1 MLKNLKDNTRYPC
14 PDCGSSDG
22 MMYDPSDN
30 HTYCF
35 ACGTYRN
42 EAPDEIESEK
52 VYTKMIATNIP
63 EPSLSVVSSV
73 VYDSDTGEPSDII
86 KIRDYPSLGL
96 SSRNIS
102 ANTTSFFGVKTH
114 EYQGKRAHFYPYGDD
129 CYKIRILPKDFRV
142 IGKPK
147 KLFGQDKFNSGKML
161 VITEG
166 EIDTLAIAQAMLD
179 TKNTI
184 YPVVSI
190 PSAKQLNLLL
200 ENRSWLRRFD
210 EVILW
215 FDNDSAGQ
223 DAVKQAAKIIG
234 FDKVKTV
241 EVEDKDASD
250 LYKDK
255 GCKAVTNAIWSA
267 QKYNPSGILSG
278 EKIWDKFI
286 ERQTTESV
294 PYPNCLSG
302 LNEKL
307 KGIRLGEI
315 SLFTSGTGSGKSTVI
330 KEIIWHLLSSTE
342 ERAGLISLEESVGDT
357 AEKFIGMSINK
368 RIGGDLPVTNEE
380 MRKGFDKTF
389 KDERLVL
396 LDHQGS
402 VEDSSLIDKI
412 EYMALM
418 GCKYLFLDH
427 ITIAVSEGND
437 GLTGNAAVDKVM
449 SDLLKIVKKHNIW
462 LGIVSHL
469 RKAGDGKA
477 FEEGNMASIDDIK
490 GSGSIKQISFDII
503 AFSRNLVAQKAED
516 RNKINFTV
524 LKSRFTGLTGPAGF
538 SVYNT
543 QTGRLQK
550 GETSF
555 DII

>member
-1 MLKNLKDNTRYPC
+1 MLKSLKDNTRYPC

-22 MMYDPSDN
+22 MMYDPTDN

-52 VYTKMIATNIP
+52 VFTRNL
-63 EPSLSVVSSV
+63 EVVKRV
-73 VYDSDTGEPSDII
+73 EYDDTTRAPADII
-86 KIRDYPSLGL
+86 EINNYPSLGMT
-96 SSRNIS
+96 SRNIS
-102 ANTTSFFGVKTH
+102 GNTTSYFGVKTH
-114 EYQGKRAHFYPYGDD
+114 KYEGKPAHFYPYGDN
-129 CYKIRILPKDFRV
+129 CYKVRILPKDFRV

-147 KLFGQDKFNSGKML
+147 KLFGQDKFNNGKIL

-166 EIDTLAIAQAMLD
+166 EVDALSVSQAMMD
-179 TKNTI
+179 KKNTY

-190 PSAKQLNLLL
+190 PSANQLSLLL
-200 ENRSWLRRFD
+200 ENRSWVRRFN

-215 FDNDSAGQ
+215 FDNDEAGRK
-223 DAVKQAAKIIG
+223 AVKEAAKIIG
-234 FDKVKTV
+234 FDKVKTI
-241 EVEDKDASD
+241 ETEAKDASE
-250 LYKDK
+250 LFTSQ
-255 GCKAVTNAIWSA
+255 GATAVINAIWGA
-267 QKYNPSGILSG
+267 QKYNPAGILTG
-278 EKIWDKFI
+278 EKIWEKFM
-286 ERQTTESV
+286 ERQETESI
-294 PYPNCLSG
+294 PYPECLG
-302 LNEKL
+302 TLNEKIS
-307 KGIRLGEI
+307 GMRHGEI
-315 SLFTSGTGSGKSTVI
+315 TLFTSGTGSGKSTVI
-330 KEIIWHLLSSTE
+330 KEVIWHLLSTTKE
-342 ERAGLISLEESVGDT
+342 KIGLISLEESIGDT
-357 AEKFIGMSINK
+357 AEKLIGMSISK
-368 RIGGDLPVTNEE
+368 RIGGDLPVTHHE
-380 MRKGFDKTF
+380 MRKGFEKVF

-449 SDLLKIVKKHNIW
+449 SDLLKIVKKHNVW

-469 RKAGDGKA
+469 RKATDGKA
-477 FEEGNMASIDDIK
+477 FEEGRMASIDDIK

-503 AFSRNLVAQKAED
+503 AFNRNLVAED
-516 RNKINFTV
+516 ASERNRIGFAV

-538 SVYNT
+538 SEYDT

-550 GETSF
+550 GDSGF
-555 DII
+555 GII

>member
-1 MLKNLKDNTRYPC
+1 MLKSLKDNTRYPC

-22 MMYDPSDN
+22 MMYDPTDN

-52 VYTKMIATNIP
+52 VFTRNL
-63 EPSLSVVSSV
+63 EVVKRV
-73 VYDSDTGEPSDII
+73 EYDDTTRTPADII
-86 KIRDYPSLGL
+86 EINNYPSLGMT
-96 SSRNIS
+96 SRNIS
-102 ANTTSFFGVKTH
+102 GNTTSYFGVKTH
-114 EYQGKRAHFYPYGDD
+114 KYEGKPAHFYPYGDN
-129 CYKIRILPKDFRV
+129 CYKVRILPKDFRV

-147 KLFGQDKFNSGKML
+147 KLFGQDKFNNGKIL

-166 EIDTLAIAQAMLD
+166 EVDALSVSQAMMD
-179 TKNTI
+179 KKNTY

-190 PSAKQLNLLL
+190 PSANQLSLLL
-200 ENRSWLRRFD
+200 ENRSWVRRFN

-215 FDNDSAGQ
+215 FDNDEAGRK
-223 DAVKQAAKIIG
+223 AVKEAAKIIG
-234 FDKVKTV
+234 FDKVKTI
-241 EVEDKDASD
+241 ETEAKDASE
-250 LYKDK
+250 LFTSQ
-255 GCKAVTNAIWSA
+255 GATAVINAIWGA
-267 QKYNPSGILSG
+267 QKYNPAGILTG
-278 EKIWDKFI
+278 EKIWEKFM
-286 ERQTTESV
+286 ERQEIESI
-294 PYPNCLSG
+294 PYPECLG
-302 LNEKL
+302 TLNEKIS
-307 KGIRLGEI
+307 GMRHGEI
-315 SLFTSGTGSGKSTVI
+315 TLFTSGTGSGKSTVI
-330 KEIIWHLLSSTE
+330 KEVIWHLLSTTKE
-342 ERAGLISLEESVGDT
+342 KIGLISLEESIGDT
-357 AEKFIGMSINK
+357 AEKLIGMSISK
-368 RIGGDLPVTNEE
+368 RIGGELPVTHHE
-380 MRKGFDKTF
+380 MRKGFEKVF

-449 SDLLKIVKKHNIW
+449 SDLLKIVKKHNVW

-469 RKAGDGKA
+469 RKATDGKA
-477 FEEGNMASIDDIK
+477 FEEGRMASIDDIK

-503 AFSRNLVAQKAED
+503 AFNRNLVAED
-516 RNKINFTV
+516 ASERNRIGFAV

-538 SVYNT
+538 SEYDT

-550 GETSF
+550 GDSGF
-555 DII
+555 AII

>member
-1 MLKNLKDNTRYPC
+1 MLKSLKDNTRYPC
-14 PDCGSSDG
+14 HDCGSSDG
-22 MMYDPSDN
+22 MMYDPTDN

-52 VYTKMIATNIP
+52 VFTRNL
-63 EPSLSVVSSV
+63 EVVKRV
-73 VYDSDTGEPSDII
+73 EYDDTTRAPADII
-86 KIRDYPSLGL
+86 EINNYPSLGMT
-96 SSRNIS
+96 SRNIS
-102 ANTTSFFGVKTH
+102 GNTTSYFGVKTH
-114 EYQGKRAHFYPYGDD
+114 KYEGKPAHFYPYGDN
-129 CYKIRILPKDFRV
+129 CYKVRILPKDFRV

-147 KLFGQDKFNSGKML
+147 KLFGQDKFNNGKIL

-166 EIDTLAIAQAMLD
+166 EVDALSVSQAMMD
-179 TKNTI
+179 KKNTY

-190 PSAKQLNLLL
+190 PSANQLSLLL
-200 ENRSWLRRFD
+200 ENRSWVRRFN

-215 FDNDSAGQ
+215 FDNDEAGRK
-223 DAVKQAAKIIG
+223 AVKEAAKIIG
-234 FDKVKTV
+234 FDKVKTI
-241 EVEDKDASD
+241 ETEAKDASE
-250 LYKDK
+250 LFTSQ
-255 GCKAVTNAIWSA
+255 GATAVINAIWGA
-267 QKYNPSGILSG
+267 QKYNPAGILTG
-278 EKIWDKFI
+278 EKIWEKFM
-286 ERQTTESV
+286 ERQETESI
-294 PYPNCLSG
+294 PYPECLG
-302 LNEKL
+302 TLNEKIS
-307 KGIRLGEI
+307 GMRHGEI
-315 SLFTSGTGSGKSTVI
+315 TLFTSGTGSGKSTVI
-330 KEIIWHLLSSTE
+330 KEVIWHLLSTTKE
-342 ERAGLISLEESVGDT
+342 KIGLISLEESIGDT
-357 AEKFIGMSINK
+357 AEKLIGMSISK
-368 RIGGDLPVTNEE
+368 RIGGELPVTHHE
-380 MRKGFDKTF
+380 MRKGFEKVF

-449 SDLLKIVKKHNIW
+449 SDLLKIVKKHNVW

-469 RKAGDGKA
+469 RKATDGKA
-477 FEEGNMASIDDIK
+477 FEEGRMASIDDIK

-503 AFSRNLVAQKAED
+503 AFNRNLVAED
-516 RNKINFTV
+516 ASERNRIGFAV

-538 SVYNT
+538 SEYDT

-550 GETSF
+550 GDSGF
-555 DII
+555 AII

>member
-1 MLKNLKDNTRYPC
+1 MLKKLIDNSRYEC

-22 MMYDPSDN
+22 LLHDPSDD

-35 ACGTYRN
+35 AC
-42 EAPDEIESEK
+42 K
-52 VYTKMIATNIP
+52 KYTERVEGVTSNDKPTTNTNTNGQPTILDISGFPSHAIA
-63 EPSLSVVSSV
+63 
-73 VYDSDTGEPSDII
+73 
-86 KIRDYPSLGL
+86 
-96 SSRNIS
+96 SRNIS
-102 ANTTSFFGVKTH
+102 GNVTSWFGVKTH
-114 EYQGKRAHFYPYGDD
+114 QYNDRPAHFYPYGDD
-129 CYKIRILPKDFRV
+129 CYKIRILPKEFRLV
-142 IGKPK
+142 GKPK
-147 KLFGQDKFNSGKML
+147 KLFGQDKFNGGGKML

-166 EIDTLAIAQAMLD
+166 ELDALSIGQAWLD
-179 TKNTI
+179 INKRI

-190 PSAKQLNLLL
+190 PSANQLSLLL
-200 ENRSWLRRFD
+200 ENRDWLRRFD

-215 FDNDSAGQ
+215 FDNDEAGKI
-223 DAVKQAAKIIG
+223 AIKQAAKIIG
-234 FDKVKTV
+234 FDKVKVIET
-241 EVEDKDASD
+241 EDKDACD
-250 LYKDK
+250 LYTTK
-255 GCKAVTNAIWSA
+255 GSKGVTNAIWGA
-267 QKYNPSGILSG
+267 HKYNPAGILTG
-278 EKIWDKFI
+278 EKVWDKFM
-286 ERQTTESV
+286 ERQTTQSI
-294 PYPNCLSG
+294 PYPDCLTG
-302 LNEKL
+302 LNDKL
-307 KGIRLGEI
+307 KGMRHGEI
-315 SLFTSGTGSGKSTVI
+315 TLFTSGTGSGKSTVI
-330 KEIIWHLLSSTE
+330 KEIIWHLLSTTK
-342 ERAGLISLEESVGDT
+342 ERTGLISLEESVGDT
-357 AEKFIGMSINK
+357 AEKLIGMSINK
-368 RIGGDLPVTNEE
+368 RIGGDLPVSKNE
-380 MRKGFDKTF
+380 MREGFEKVF

-503 AFSRNLVAQKAED
+503 AFSRNLIAQTLDE
-516 RNKINFTV
+516 RNKIAFTV
-524 LKSRFTGLTGPAGF
+524 LKSRFTGLTGPAGV
-538 SVYNT
+538 SVYDG

-550 GETSF
+550 GESGF

>member
-1 MLKNLKDNTRYPC
+1 MLKKLIDNSRYEC

-22 MMYDPSDN
+22 LLHDPSDN

-35 ACGTYRN
+35 ACKKYTEGVEEVTSN
-42 EAPDEIESEK
+42 GKPTTNTSSNGQPDI
-52 VYTKMIATNIP
+52 T
-63 EPSLSVVSSV
+63 
-73 VYDSDTGEPSDII
+73 DIN
-86 KIRDYPSLGL
+86 KYPSLGIT
-96 SSRNIS
+96 SRNIS
-102 ANTTSFFGVKTH
+102 ANVTSWFGVKTH
-114 EYQGKRAHFYPYGDD
+114 QYNDKPAHFYPYGDD
-129 CYKIRILPKDFRV
+129 CYKVRILPKEFRL

-147 KLFGQDKFNSGKML
+147 KLFGQDKFNNGKML

-166 EIDTLAIAQAMLD
+166 ELDALAVGQAMID

-190 PSAKQLNLLL
+190 PSANQLSLLL
-200 ENRSWLRRFD
+200 ENRDWLRRFD

-215 FDNDSAGQ
+215 FDSDEAGQ
-223 DAVKQAAKIIG
+223 AAIKQAAKIIG
-234 FDKVKTV
+234 FDKVKVIET
-241 EVEDKDASD
+241 DNKDACD
-250 LYKDK
+250 LYMSK
-255 GCKAVTNAIWSA
+255 GGKAVTNAIWGA
-267 QKYNPSGILSG
+267 HKYNPAGILTG
-278 EKIWDKFI
+278 EKVWDKFM
-286 ERQTTESV
+286 ERQTTQSI
-294 PYPNCLSG
+294 PYPDCLNG

-307 KGIRLGEI
+307 KGMRHGEI
-315 SLFTSGTGSGKSTVI
+315 TLFTSGTGSGKSTVI
-330 KEIIWHLLSSTE
+330 KEVIWHLLSTTP
-342 ERAGLISLEESVGDT
+342 ERVGLISLEESVGDT
-357 AEKFIGMSINK
+357 AEKLIGMSINK
-368 RIGGDLPVTNEE
+368 RIGGDLPVSKQE
-380 MRKGFDKTF
+380 MREGFDKVF

-490 GSGSIKQISFDII
+490 GSGSIKQISFDIV
-503 AFSRNLVAQKAED
+503 AFCRNLVAESAEE
-516 RNKINFTV
+516 RNRIGFTV

-538 SVYNT
+538 SVYDT

-550 GETSF
+550 GESGF

>member
-1 MLKNLKDNTRYPC
+1 MLKNLKDNARYPC

-35 ACGTYRN
+35 ACGAYRN

-52 VYTKMIATNIP
+52 VFTKMKAPNIP
-63 EPSLSVVSSV
+63 EPTLSVVSQV
-73 VYDSDTGEPSDII
+73 VYDDTTRAPADII
-86 KIRDYPSLGL
+86 KIREYPSLGMTT
-96 SSRNIS
+96 RNIS
-102 ANTTSFFGVKTH
+102 GNTTSYFGVKTH
-114 EYQGKRAHFYPYGDD
+114 TYEGKPAHFYPYGDD
-129 CYKIRILPKDFRV
+129 CYKVRILPKDFRV

-147 KLFGQDKFNSGKML
+147 KLFGQDKFNSGKIL

-166 EIDTLAIAQAMLD
+166 EIDALSVSQAMMD
-179 TKNTI
+179 KKNTY

-190 PSAKQLNLLL
+190 PSANQLSLLL
-200 ENRSWLRRFD
+200 ENRSWVRRFN

-215 FDNDSAGQ
+215 FDNDEAGRK
-223 DAVKQAAKIIG
+223 AVKEAAKIIG
-234 FDKVKTV
+234 FDKVKTI
-241 EVEDKDASD
+241 ETENKDASD
-250 LYKDK
+250 LFTNK
-255 GCKAVTNAIWSA
+255 GATAVINAIWGA
-267 QKYNPSGILSG
+267 QKYNPAGILTG
-278 EKIWDKFI
+278 EKIWERFM
-286 ERQTTESV
+286 ERQETESI
-294 PYPNCLSG
+294 PYPECLG
-302 LNEKL
+302 ALNEKIS
-307 KGIRLGEI
+307 GMRHGEI
-315 SLFTSGTGSGKSTVI
+315 TLFTSGTGSGKSTVI
-330 KEIIWHLLSSTE
+330 KEVIWHLLSTTKE
-342 ERAGLISLEESVGDT
+342 KVGLISLEESIGDT
-357 AEKFIGMSINK
+357 AEKLIGMSINK
-368 RIGGDLPVTNEE
+368 RIGGELPVTHHE
-380 MRKGFDKTF
+380 MRQGFDKVF

-449 SDLLKIVKKHNIW
+449 SDLLKIVKKHNVW

-469 RKAGDGKA
+469 RKATDGKA
-477 FEEGNMASIDDIK
+477 FEEGRMASIDDIK

-503 AFSRNLVAQKAED
+503 AFNRNLVAENVNE
-516 RNKINFTV
+516 RNRIGFAV

-538 SVYNT
+538 SVYDT
-543 QTGRLQK
+543 QTGRLEK
-550 GETSF
+550 GESGF

>member
-14 PDCGSSDG
+14 SDCGSSDG

-52 VYTKMIATNIP
+52 VFTRKL
-63 EPSLSVVSSV
+63 EVVKRV
-73 VYDSDTGEPSDII
+73 EYDDTTRAPADII
-86 KIRDYPSLGL
+86 EINNYPSLGMT
-96 SSRNIS
+96 SRNIS
-102 ANTTSFFGVKTH
+102 GNTTSYFGVKTH
-114 EYQGKRAHFYPYGDD
+114 KYEGKPAHFYPYGDN
-129 CYKIRILPKDFRV
+129 CYKVRILPKDFRV

-147 KLFGQDKFNSGKML
+147 KLFGQDKFNNGKIL

-166 EIDTLAIAQAMLD
+166 EVDALSVSQAMMD
-179 TKNTI
+179 KKNTY

-190 PSAKQLNLLL
+190 PSANQLSLLL
-200 ENRSWLRRFD
+200 ENRSWVRRFN
-210 EVILW
+210 EIILW
-215 FDNDSAGQ
+215 FDNDEAGRK
-223 DAVKQAAKIIG
+223 AVKEAAKIIG
-234 FDKVKTV
+234 FDRVKTI
-241 EVEDKDASD
+241 ETEAKDASE
-250 LYKDK
+250 LFTSQ
-255 GCKAVTNAIWSA
+255 GATAVINAIWGA
-267 QKYNPSGILSG
+267 QKYNPAGILTG

-286 ERQTTESV
+286 ERQQTESV
-294 PYPNCLSG
+294 PYPECLDG

-307 KGIRLGEI
+307 DGMRHGEI
-315 SLFTSGTGSGKSTVI
+315 TLFTSGTGSGKYTVI
-330 KEIIWHLLSSTE
+330 KEIIWHLLSTSKE
-342 ERAGLISLEESVGDT
+342 KVGLISLEESIGDT
-357 AEKFIGMSINK
+357 AEKLIGMSINK
-368 RIGGDLPVTNEE
+368 RIGGDLDVSEVE
-380 MRKGFDKTF
+380 MRQGFDKVF
-389 KDERLVL
+389 ADERLVL

-427 ITIAVSEGND
+427 ITIAVSEGSE

-469 RKAGDGKA
+469 RKAGDGNA

-503 AFSRNLVAQKAED
+503 AFSRNLVAPKQED
-516 RNKINFTV
+516 RNQIKFTV
-524 LKSRFTGLTGPAGF
+524 LKSRFTGLTGPAGI
-538 SVYNT
+538 SIYNPD
-543 QTGRLQK
+543 TGRLLK
-550 GETSF
+550 GELGF